1 MKLRFKKY
9 DCVQCF
15 FNKYLFYVFT
25 FAIFHKYANERS
37 NEFALKTRDLIVLV
51 GTMLCIL
58 KITEYALN
66 VNIA

>member
-1 MKLRFKKY
+1 MKLRFKNICTLFLT
-9 DCVQCF
+9 DNCLM
-15 FNKYLFYVFT
+15 YLLLLF
-25 FAIFHKYANERS
+25 FHKYANERS